1 MRDIYIVIMAICAVV
16 SCMLFDNNAA
26 FLGWLSATMAYGLAA
41 MERS

>member
-1 MRDIYIVIMAICAVV
+1 MRDIYIVMMAICGTISA
-16 SCMLFDNNAA
+16 MLWDNNPA

>member
-1 MRDIYIVIMAICAVV
+1 MRDIYIVMMAICGTI
-16 SCMLFDNNAA
+16 SYMLFDDTAA